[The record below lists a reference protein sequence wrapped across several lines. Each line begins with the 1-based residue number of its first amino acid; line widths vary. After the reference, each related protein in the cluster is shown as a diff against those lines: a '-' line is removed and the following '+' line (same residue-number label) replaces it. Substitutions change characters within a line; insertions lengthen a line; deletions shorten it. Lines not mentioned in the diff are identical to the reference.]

1 MFNVGFPGGSG
12 EAGLICGSGISPGE
26 GNSNS
31 IVFQIFWCFQF
42 FTYKYCSGNIWKK
55 KKRRNICLCTF
66 WQFVSLVVFVLEVA
80 QMLYIHLRLESKLAN
95 CILKKLYWFSSNN
108 HGDIYYLRITL
119 TLGFIYLLSLSIS
132 LAKQIL

>member
-55 KKRRNICLCTF
+55 KKKKKYLFVHLLAVCLFSRFCFRGGPNVIYTF
-66 WQFVSLVVFVLEVA
+66 TFG
-80 QMLYIHLRLESKLAN
+80 I
-95 CILKKLYWFSSNN
+95 
-108 HGDIYYLRITL
+108 
-119 TLGFIYLLSLSIS
+119 
-132 LAKQIL
+132 